1 MIEEEVCVAEVSKDA
16 IWVVKNRSSGCSAC
30 SNPCSSSLAS
40 GLFSAKPIRL
50 RLNSNLLL
58 NPGDRVML
66 GIDDDSLARAS
77 LAVYLL
83 PLLGFFLGLLFGI
96 SLFGSELAGGLTGL
110 LGLGVCFVGIRF
122 FGPFGQASCQ
132 PVILR
137 KIN

>member
-1 MIEEEVCVAEVSKDA
+1 
-16 IWVVKNRSSGCSAC
+16 
-30 SNPCSSSLAS
+30 
-40 GLFSAKPIRL
+40 
-50 RLNSNLLL
+50 
-58 NPGDRVML
+58 ML

-83 PLLGFFLGLLFGI
+83 PLLGFFLGLLVGI